1 MIIPDDS
8 EEESESYSER
18 GVRENQTAHPTEV
31 DYGFADSDEEE
42 EVRVVK
48 TAEES
53 FRIALEDIVLGMM
66 KDADKY
72 RIADA
77 WAKLQAVEKLFKKN
91 RKKINT
97 FKEPVPEF
105 YLLHMNRFLDTL
117 KKTAELPTEKLKKL
131 VKKKDAKLFS
141 RFKTK
146 ILKGKKGSYPLQM
159 ECEKYAAS
167 HDIWGEEE
175 GVEEEVVE
183 EEPEEDEDSD
193 DDGEE
198 TNFEDVVFDD
208 DDFADSDSDVES
220 RGSSRS
226 PSVEPER
233 GIYNKKDMYDR
244 RFWMKKEYLQKL
256 LDADNVSDSES
267 SSEEEVEEEEEH
279 DGGDDVP
286 EFWTEFDRNYQDE
299 IRQLVRGAQ
308 KKNQKDVRRTLMDL
322 YDMDKEEALLVW
334 NWLRAKVK
342 KVVEVKKPIS
352 NEEVAWDDK
361 RVRKIIDG
369 ILHAKGS
376 MDRQERKKQMK
387 LLKEVDTKC
396 ERPQWRI
403 LVKILLIDSLLD
415 QYATPRHLK
424 QGAFNDVTNAVSEL
438 IVLLTEFPRYRL
450 HRLGLQ
456 HLELTKEEKEKKLAK
471 AKQEIASTRIEQT
484 LSLEEDIVNQNKK
497 VAIVVEDDELVPGL
511 DPKYWWQRGNLHGY
525 CDRLN
530 HDSIV
535 ALKKLDSKSDEYQG
549 RLEDKVRLSELC
561 EKCREYSENVIEH
574 KMQTLQ
580 FRHFVV
586 KLTYEDYDSEWDIL
600 KEEGKPYTPFFL
612 PRETRTLDNVH
623 EVFRMLKSFDP
634 IAFGADADDKE
645 LVEEYNQYAKKI
657 KEEST
662 LFTIHHLARHHRYLL
677 ARDILKASGI
687 AKDQAIQQADILT
700 QILYNRTVARLAVAA
715 FAQEDYSTA
724 MTTLQK
730 LYVTGKIKELL
741 AQGVKNEL
749 RWKSNKTP
757 EDKAQ
762 MQQEEQRMVPIHTFI
777 NQDLLESVHYI
788 SSLFFCIREVLL
800 SGGDDSTHNQ
810 KNRSFRRQWDKRQK
824 REFLAPPEND
834 RECIL
839 EAGSRMMK
847 GDWRMCLE
855 FLSQL
860 KCWEHFEKYSDKVKK
875 QVFDRAQAECLR
887 CYLISSSKHFESIK
901 LSSLAEKFEMELPK
915 IVQLCSQFIAAAD
928 FRASLDIPGG
938 YLIVH
943 ENLPTQFETSANVFH
958 RQLEAFYYSIKEV
971 AEQSGIIRQQ
981 GHNRN
986 ERYRQNTRPEGR
998 SAQTNWRG

>member
-8 EEESESYSER
+8 EEETESYSGG
-18 GVRENQTAHPTEV
+18 GVRENTTAHPTER
-31 DYGFADSDEEE
+31 DYDFDSDEEE

-53 FRIALEDIVLGMM
+53 FRSQLTDLVFGMM
-66 KDADKY
+66 KDAEKY

-77 WAKLQAVEKLFKKN
+77 WSKLQGIEKLFKKN
-91 RKKINT
+91 KKKIRT
-97 FKEPVPEF
+97 FKQPVPDF
-105 YLLHMNRFLDTL
+105 YLIHMNRVLDTL
-117 KKTAELPTEKLKKL
+117 RKITELPSNELKKL
-131 VKKKDAKLFS
+131 VKKKDAKFFS

-146 ILKGKKGSYPLQM
+146 VLRGKKDAYPLQA
-159 ECEKYAAS
+159 ECERYAAN
-167 HDIWGEEE
+167 HDIWGKAED
-175 GVEEEVVE
+175 
-183 EEPEEDEDSD
+183 EEDEEVEIEEEEDFGD
-193 DDGEE
+193 DDNE

-208 DDFADSDSDVES
+208 DDFADSDSEAES
-220 RGSSRS
+220 HGSSRS

-233 GIYNKKDMYDR
+233 GTYNKKDIYDR
-244 RFWMKKEYLQKL
+244 RFWMKKEYLKKL
-256 LDADNVSDSES
+256 LDAENDDDDDS
-267 SSEEEVEEEEEH
+267 SSEEEPEEEEDEE
-279 DGGDDVP
+279 GDDVP
-286 EFWTEFDRNYQDE
+286 EFWGDFDRNYQDE
-299 IRQLVRGAQ
+299 IRTMVRGAG
-308 KKNQKDVRRTLMDL
+308 KKNEKSVRRNLMDQ
-322 YDMDKEEALLVW
+322 YDMDKEEALVVW
-334 NWLRAKVK
+334 NWLRAKSAK
-342 KVVEVKKPIS
+342 KVEVKKPVA
-352 NEEVAWDDK
+352 EEQGWDDK

-376 MDRQERKKQMK
+376 MDRLERKKQMK

-415 QYATPRHLK
+415 QYAAPRHLK
-424 QGAFNDVTNAVSEL
+424 PGAFNDVTTAIFEL
-438 IVLLTEFPRYRL
+438 VELLTQYPKYRL

-456 HLELTKEEKEKKLAK
+456 QLELSKEEKEKKLQREK
-471 AKQEIASTRIEQT
+471 NEIASTRIRAT
-484 LSLEEDIVNQNKK
+484 LSLDEDLVQNKK
-497 VAIVVEDDELVPGL
+497 VAEVILDEEVPGL
-511 DPKYWWQRGNLHGY
+511 DPDYYWVRGNLHAF

-530 HDSIV
+530 HDLIV
-535 ALKKLDSKSDEYQG
+535 ALKKLDSKSEDYQG
-549 RLEDKVRLSELC
+549 RLTDKIRLVELC
-561 EKCREYSENVIEH
+561 EKCREYCENVIEH
-574 KMQTLQ
+574 KMHTLQ

-612 PRETRTLDNVH
+612 PRDTRTLENVH
-623 EVFRMLKSFDP
+623 EVFKMLKTFD
-634 IAFGADADDKE
+634 AVKFGASADDKE
-645 LVEEYNQYAKKI
+645 TIEEYNMYSKKI
-657 KEEST
+657 REEST
-662 LFTIHHLARHHRYLL
+662 LFTVHHLARHHRYLL

-687 AKDQAIQQADILT
+687 AKDQGIQNAEILT
-700 QILYNRTVARLAVAA
+700 QILYNRTIARLAVAA

-749 RWKSNKTP
+749 RWKYNKTP

-762 MQQEEQRMVPIHTFI
+762 MQQEEQRMVPEHTFI
-777 NQDLLESVHYI
+777 NRDLLESVHYI

-800 SGGDDSTHNQ
+800 SGGDDNTHNQ
-810 KNRSFRRQWDKRQK
+810 KNRSFRRQWEKRQK

-839 EAGSRMMK
+839 EAGARMMK
-847 GDWRMCLE
+847 GEWEMCLQY
-855 FLSQL
+855 LSQL

-875 QVFDRAQAECLR
+875 QVFERAQAECLR

-901 LSSLAEKFEMELPK
+901 LSSLAEKFEMEDSK
-915 IVQLCSQFIAAAD
+915 IVQLCSQFIAAKD

-938 YLIVH
+938 YLIIH
-943 ENLPTQFETSANVFH
+943 EHLPTQFETSANVFH
-958 RQLEAFYYSIKEV
+958 RQLEQFYYSIKEV

-981 GHNRN
+981 GHQRS

-998 SAQTNWRG
+998 SSTNNWRG